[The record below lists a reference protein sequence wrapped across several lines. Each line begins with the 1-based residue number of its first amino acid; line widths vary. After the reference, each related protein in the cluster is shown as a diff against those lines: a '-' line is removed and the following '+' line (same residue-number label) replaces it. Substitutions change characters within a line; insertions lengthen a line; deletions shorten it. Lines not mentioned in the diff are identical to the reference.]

1 MNKHYYFGYG
11 MNTNK
16 SGMAQRCPAA
26 VSVGAGALYDYEF
39 RFAYHADVVP
49 TVGAKTVGVLW
60 EITDKCLESLDRLES
75 YPTYYDRK
83 IVPVLHN
90 NKIYDAWVY
99 FMHPGNYEAAPG
111 TSYWDCLIEGYK
123 EHDVSARQLHAA
135 LRRSRDADSKYYT
148 SQAAKSFLYN

>member
-16 SGMAQRCPAA
+16 SGTASRCPAA
-26 VSVGAGALYDYEF
+26 VSVGAAALYDHDF

-49 TVGAKTVGVLW
+49 AIGAKTVGVLW

-75 YPTYYDRK
+75 YPVYYDRK
-83 IVPVLHN
+83 LVPIQCD

-99 FMHPGNYEAAPG
+99 FMQPGTPEAAPHDG
-111 TSYWDCLIEGYK
+111 YWNCLVDGYR
-123 EHDVSARQLHAA
+123 EHNVSARQLHSA
-135 LRRSRDADSKYYT
+135 LRRAQDADRKYYA
-148 SQAAKSFLYN
+148 SQTAKSFLYN